1 MSQQHFEVQYIGFYW
16 CKYLAFALM
25 TTYLNGTGLMVNW
38 PIEKKPINLFYSKK
52 KIKEKKILV
61 LHLFGNFIKNFIP
74 VNINKAKNVVKMFF
88 YVPGKSIPQVLF
100 HRALSCIVSQENV
113 HFWCMK
119 HGCLGRQFF
128 FFFYLFVATYTHQ
141 SKHLK
146 SFSLI
151 SREIFLG
158 KSSSFAVFFFFF
170 LISFY
175 LLKKWCDFFFLFSFC
190 FAYHQP

>member
-1 MSQQHFEVQYIGFYW
+1 M
-16 CKYLAFALM
+16 
-25 TTYLNGTGLMVNW
+25 
-38 PIEKKPINLFYSKK
+38 
-52 KIKEKKILV
+52 

-88 YVPGKSIPQVLF
+88 YVRGKSIPQVLF

-128 FFFYLFVATYTHQ
+128 FLSFLLPCIPIKANISSHFPLSLVINFLENLQ
-141 SKHLK
+141 SKR
-146 SFSLI
+146 FSCYF
-151 SREIFLG
+151 FLFITWMA
-158 KSSSFAVFFFFF
+158 SYFSSFAVFYFFIFFNLVLLVEEMERFFF
-170 LISFY
+170 S
-175 LLKKWCDFFFLFSFC
+175 FSFC